1 MPSFS
6 SCVLGPGVRIWSI
19 VFDQITAKTGKVLIT
34 EYTDDFEYLKSY
46 RVSHYSMLRL
56 VHIVSE
62 SPNSGAFRTH
72 LNGAL
77 STLVVK
83 GAEHE
88 H

>member
-6 SCVLGPGVRIWSI
+6 GIVLEPGVRIWAI
-19 VFDQITAKTGKVLIT
+19 VFDKITAKTKKILIT
-34 EYTDDFEYLKSY
+34 EYTDDFEYLKSC

-56 VHIVSE
+56 IHIVSE
-62 SPNSGAFRTH
+62 SPDSGAFRTY

-83 GAEHE
+83 GAEQ
-88 H
+88 